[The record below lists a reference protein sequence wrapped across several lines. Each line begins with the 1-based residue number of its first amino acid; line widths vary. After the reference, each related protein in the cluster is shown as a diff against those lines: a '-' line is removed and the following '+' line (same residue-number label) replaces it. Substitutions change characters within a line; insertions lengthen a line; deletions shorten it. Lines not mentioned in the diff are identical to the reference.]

1 MMRVAVA
8 GVHGKMG
15 AFAASSVKAAD
26 DLEFVG
32 GFARSGD
39 ASASVYADF
48 EQLLHDGQPDVVID
62 FTTHPKTIGIAAE
75 CITHGVSPVIGT
87 SAWTHDE
94 TDELARLAK
103 EYDVGAL
110 LVPNFAIGA
119 VLMMRFAEQAAK
131 FFPSAEV
138 IEMHR
143 QEKLDK
149 PSGTARMTTERV
161 SAVSGND
168 VPIHSVRMH
177 GLVAHQAVLFSNDG
191 ELLTIRHD
199 SFSRE
204 SFAAGILLAVR
215 AVRLQHGLTIG
226 LDSLVDARLA

>member
-1 MMRVAVA
+1 MRVAVA
-8 GVHGKMG
+8 GVYGKMG
-15 AFAASSVKAAD
+15 ALAVSCLKAAD

-32 GFARSGD
+32 GFARTAD
-39 ASASVYADF
+39 TSARVYDDF
-48 EQLLHDGQPDVVID
+48 ERLLHDGQPDAVVD
-62 FTTHPKTIGIAAE
+62 FTTHPKTLEVAAE
-75 CITHGVSPVIGT
+75 CITHGVSPVIGS

-94 TDELARLAK
+94 TNELSRLAK

-110 LVPNFAIGA
+110 LIPNFAIGA
-119 VLMMRFAEQAAK
+119 VLMMRFAEQAAA

-143 QEKLDK
+143 EEKRDK
-149 PSGTARMTTERV
+149 PSGTSRITAERIG
-161 SAVSGND
+161 AVSGQT

-177 GLVAHQAVLFSNDG
+177 GLVAHQEVLFSNDG

-226 LDSLVDARLA
+226 LDALIDGSRA